1 MKILI
6 IRNDNIGDL
15 VCTTPLIEV
24 LRAAYPEATIDL
36 LGNSYNIEILRY
48 DQRLSRLWSYNKA
61 GHTKDLR
68 KKIKAW
74 IGKVSL
80 LWRLRRERYDI
91 VILATAVFNKRTT
104 TLARSIHPKAIY
116 GAAPQKADLKHLPS
130 SYHCVEIDGSI
141 SHTLQ
146 VLTYARAL
154 GLKEPF
160 PKRTLLSLSA
170 EEKKQALQER
180 SLVLKNN
187 MCRMRVL
194 SKLAAIDEVQEVEL
208 AQKARLHKV
217 LEPSRTDATQQLA
230 RGVEFQENVIIGI
243 QLSARR
249 PRQRWSFEQWKEL
262 ITSLLPYGHLR
273 LFWSPGVT
281 KFLPHPGDDLL
292 AERLC
297 ASFPKGILF
306 AQPTLDLRSLMV
318 SVSSCD
324 LFVGADGGAM
334 HLAAALDVPTV
345 TLFGD
350 VNPQIWAPY
359 SEQGITLKS
368 PSEEL
373 SDLIPC
379 VVVQK
384 IKAFLQ

>member
-273 LFWSPGVT
+273 QLLHHLRLR
-281 KFLPHPGDDLL
+281 LPHQWLTSSHQPAIFRSQYSQIINYPKLNPTIRSSYKQTPTPLGKSSQSITELCRCATMQTSGLL
-292 AERLC
+292 
-297 ASFPKGILF
+297 
-306 AQPTLDLRSLMV
+306 
-318 SVSSCD
+318 
-324 LFVGADGGAM
+324 
-334 HLAAALDVPTV
+334 
-345 TLFGD
+345 
-350 VNPQIWAPY
+350 
-359 SEQGITLKS
+359 
-368 PSEEL
+368 
-373 SDLIPC
+373 
-379 VVVQK
+379 
-384 IKAFLQ
+384 